1 VCVLDGVLSSII
13 LSADVV
19 PSGATSTSTHGGV
32 PVVFS
37 LVFTQSALSN
47 SSLYVNKF
55 IGAYTNVPL
64 LSNIVALLA
73 REKVMM
79 SLNVLF
85 TNGMAYSD

>member
-1 VCVLDGVLSSII
+1 MVLK
-13 LSADVV
+13 
-19 PSGATSTSTHGGV
+19 
-32 PVVFS
+32 
-37 LVFTQSALSN
+37 
-47 SSLYVNKF
+47 SSLCNNKF

-73 REKVMM
+73 RSNVMM